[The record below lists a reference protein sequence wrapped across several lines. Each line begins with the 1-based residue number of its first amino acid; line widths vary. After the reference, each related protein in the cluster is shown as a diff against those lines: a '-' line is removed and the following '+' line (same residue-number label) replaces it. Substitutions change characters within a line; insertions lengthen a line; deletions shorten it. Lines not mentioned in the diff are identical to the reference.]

1 MSKKMKISKKKK
13 KKKKPIIDELIF
25 ECYLDSMVK
34 TLRSGKDASKIFNR
48 LNYMILKNSKI

>member
-1 MSKKMKISKKKK
+1 MKKKIK
-13 KKKKPIIDELIF
+13 KNKKPIINELIF

>member
-1 MSKKMKISKKKK
+1 MKISKKKK

>member
-1 MSKKMKISKKKK
+1 MGRKIKKN
-13 KKKKPIIDELIF
+13 KKPPIDELIF

-48 LNYMILKNSKI
+48 LNGMIMKNK